1 MESDE
6 GHDWQCDC
14 SLSTLQSHGIKLGA
28 VSDAR
33 KIIGELPSPIAI
45 AVGTQIL
52 VGTVFGEDD
61 ISPGTD
67 FDSKLLEI
75 HYHSSGYELII
86 KTIKYDEQELS
97 NLMPG

>member
-6 GHDWQCDC
+6 GDDWQCDC
-14 SLSTLQSHGIKLGA
+14 SLSTLQSHGIKLVD

-33 KIIGELPSPIAI
+33 KIIDELPSPTAI
-45 AVGTQIL
+45 VVSTQIP

-67 FDSKLLEI
+67 FDRKLLEI
-75 HYHSSGYELII
+75 HYHSSDYELII

-97 NLMPG
+97 NLTP